1 MSKRLQAEWL
11 YSRLKLIRHVEEKIA
26 KIYPSDKIKSPVHLS
41 IGQEAVAVGIC
52 AALRQSD
59 YVSGTYRGHA
69 TYLAHG
75 GALNEMMAE
84 LYGKFGGVCQ
94 GKGGSMH
101 LADLSANIL
110 GCSAVVGTTVPI
122 GLGYS
127 MGRKMAGHDDVVAVF
142 FGDGATEEGAFHES
156 VNFAAL
162 HKLPVLFVCENNGYA
177 IHTPLSKRWA
187 TEQLTERMAT
197 YGIPAEKLEIMNV
210 QDIASKASNLVERA
224 RAGDGPGFLECMT
237 YRWMEHVGP
246 GQDYTAGYRSD
257 TELAPWMACDEVDR
271 LGAALDAGVREKI
284 DRDIETRVAA
294 AVAFAEESPFPGEQ
308 ELLEDVYA

>member
-1 MSKRLQAEWL
+1 MNDRRQAEWL
-11 YSRLKLIRHVEEKIA
+11 YSRLQLIRRAEEEVA
-26 KIYPSDKIKSPVHLS
+26 RVYPSDAIKSPVHLS

-52 AALRQSD
+52 AALKDSD

-75 GALNEMMAE
+75 GDLNGMFAE
-84 LYGKFGGVCQ
+84 LFGKFGGVCQ

-101 LADLSANIL
+101 LADASANVL
-110 GCSAVVGTTVPI
+110 GCSAVVGTTIPI
-122 GLGYS
+122 GMGYA

-142 FGDGATEEGAFHES
+142 FGDGATEEGVFHES

-187 TEQLTERMAT
+187 SERLVDRIAT
-197 YGIPAEKLEIMNV
+197 YDIPCARIDSMDVNEIAA
-210 QDIASKASNLVERA
+210 QASEIVERA
-224 RAGDGPGFLECMT
+224 RAGGGPGFLECAT

-246 GQDYTAGYRSD
+246 GTDYHAGYRADS
-257 TELAPWMACDEVDR
+257 ELTTWKETDQVGAIGAQVD
-271 LGAALDAGVREKI
+271 AARRSAIDAE
-284 DRDIETRVAA
+284 IETRIASA
-294 AVAFAEESPFPGEQ
+294 IAFAESSPFPGQE
-308 ELLEDVYA
+308 ELLEHVYA